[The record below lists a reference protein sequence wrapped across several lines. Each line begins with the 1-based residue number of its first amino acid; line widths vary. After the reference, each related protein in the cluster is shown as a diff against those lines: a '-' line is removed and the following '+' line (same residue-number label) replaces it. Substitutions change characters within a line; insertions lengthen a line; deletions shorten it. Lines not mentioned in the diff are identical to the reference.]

1 MCLEVAVGLET
12 AEFFEVAANSKIGL
26 VAVTQPG
33 GTRLRCHVG
42 RVENGITLDAP
53 GGPDD
58 FSGEVAFEVS
68 IGMEFGLPLFDMFG
82 VGGTVGFCVKG
93 G

>member
-1 MCLEVAVGLET
+1 MGLQVAVGLET
-12 AEFFEVAANSKIGL
+12 AEFFEVAANSEVGL
-26 VAVTQPG
+26 VAVAQPV
-33 GTRLRCHVG
+33 GTLLIGHVG
-42 RVENGITLDAP
+42 RVEDGITLDAP

-82 VGGTVGFCVKG
+82 VGGTVAFCVKG